1 VDDVSR
7 DAVAVGVRS
16 VPLPGGGRLRVRP
29 VGPGD
34 VDGLVALYALLSAED
49 RYRRFFSAFVPERA
63 FFERAAR
70 VAGRGGFGI
79 VALDDDGCVVGEA
92 SYELLPDGDGDLGIV
107 VSPGWR
113 GWLGPF
119 LLDTLVDAARRGG
132 VPNLEADV
140 LATNGRMLSLLRAR
154 GYATLTSDDWVS
166 LRLIVGT
173 AGDTP
178 VWPEAGPG
186 RPDAARPRLLV
197 EVRGGR
203 TSVGSAA
210 EARGL
215 AVITCSGPRR
225 IRPRCPV
232 LAGRPCPL
240 AADADAIAVVNAPPD
255 DDDWRAILAAHG
267 DLHPGVPVWVEPRG
281 GPPVA
286 VSVIERAA
294 LRHRRARASSVNEEQ
309 GGASCA
315 LSTPHAG
322 AR

>member
-1 VDDVSR
+1 VDEVSR
-7 DAVAVGVRS
+7 DGAAVGVRS
-16 VPLPGGGRLRVRP
+16 VPLAGGGRLRVRP

-34 VDGLVALYALLSAED
+34 VDGLVALYARLSAGD
-49 RYRRFFSAFVPERA
+49 RRRRFFSAFRPDRA
-63 FFERAAR
+63 YFERAAG

-79 VALDDDGCVVGEA
+79 VALDDDGCVVGDA

-107 VSPGWR
+107 VSPAWR

-119 LLDTLVDAARRGG
+119 LLDTLVDAARRRG

-154 GYATLTSDDWVS
+154 GYATLASDDWVS
-166 LRLIVGT
+166 VRLIVGT

-197 EVRGGR
+197 EARGGR

-215 AVITCSGPRR
+215 AVITCSGPSG
-225 IRPRCPV
+225 IRPRCPA

-240 AADADAIAVVNAPPD
+240 AAGADAIVVVNAPPD
-255 DDDWRAILAAHG
+255 DDWQALLAAHR
-267 DLHPGVPVWVEPRG
+267 DLHPGVPVCVAPRG

-294 LRHRRARASSVNEEQ
+294 QRHRRARAPKVSEEQ

-315 LSTPHAG
+315 QSTQYAG